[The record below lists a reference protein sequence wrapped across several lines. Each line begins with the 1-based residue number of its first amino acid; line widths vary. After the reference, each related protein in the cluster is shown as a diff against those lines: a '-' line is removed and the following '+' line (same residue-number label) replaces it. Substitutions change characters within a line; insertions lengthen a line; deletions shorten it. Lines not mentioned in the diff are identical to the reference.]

1 MQQSRVGSFSV
12 SQIMDLLH
20 VSKVTAY
27 EISKLPQLK
36 RRLVGKRYR
45 ILKADFWDWY
55 NSQSTYQAYEEDFN
69 FEEFFTS
76 ADIAEMFGWETNS
89 VYKFIIKN
97 NLKSDLC
104 RTQFLVKKDSF
115 IDWYIHQFRYT
126 SDDPRLPPK
135 VVTPTYDIHQVKK
148 ILGITKNRT
157 VYHIYNKNYFNVL
170 RVENRTLVE
179 KESFDKWFDQ
189 QDRYPAVRRKRNGI
203 NNRKER

>member
-148 ILGITKNRT
+148 ILESQRTAPSITYTIRIISTCLEWKT
-157 VYHIYNKNYFNVL
+157 GP
-170 RVENRTLVE
+170 
-179 KESFDKWFDQ
+179 WW
-189 QDRYPAVRRKRNGI
+189 KRNLLTNGLI
-203 NNRKER
+203 SRTDTLQ